1 MSEKA
6 RLEIANEKALEPNTQ
21 SERQKNLQETG
32 DNFLR
37 ASSEQVE
44 QSEVDK
50 EKEYLET
57 AHKVGDYYACL
68 VGNFT
73 GKGEVDQAIVTDL
86 EHPIKSKLAKITQHA
101 KDGFE
106 QQHLLA
112 QIKGLDAKKIL
123 QQVPQFLTPENS
135 AALTDTSKYRS
146 EELSPG
152 VFAIYIEPK
161 VFSELRGGAQ
171 GLAVKIKDGIS
182 FIMLPDYPDA
192 ATAQS
197 QMTENVPH
205 ETHHLIWNFSKGES
219 VKSNETN
226 NDLAEAFIM
235 YQDEVMARLCSDGD
249 LAGYTHLQMLDP
261 ETRQQF
267 EQDHPDT
274 ARQITQTMVALND
287 LLQEIDQSRK
297 QTDIKKQDLI
307 LAVMDATNFEQL
319 RTNLLQMKSVIEKQ
333 PVTKEQ
339 PKQSFG
345 WDSI

>member
-1 MSEKA
+1 MNGNMTPEINNNDVLGSKKSELA
-6 RLEIANEKALEPNTQ
+6 LNEAG
-21 SERQKNLQETG
+21 S
-32 DNFLR
+32 DFL
-37 ASSEQVE
+37 SGTSEQAE
-44 QSEVDK
+44 KSEIDK

-57 AHKVGDYYACL
+57 AHKIGDYYVSL
-68 VGNFT
+68 VNGFT
-73 GKGEVDQAIVTDL
+73 GKGEVDPMAIANL
-86 EHPIKSKLAKITQHA
+86 NHPIKSKLTKITQHA

-106 QQHLLA
+106 QQHLLV

-135 AALTDTSKYRS
+135 AALADSSKYRS

-152 VFAIYIEPK
+152 VFAIHIEPK
-161 VFSELRGGAQ
+161 LFSQLRGGAA
-171 GLAVKIKDGIS
+171 GVAVKIKEGVS

-197 QMTENVPH
+197 QMTENIPH
-205 ETHHLIWNFSKGES
+205 ETHHLVWNFSKGEA
-219 VKSNETN
+219 VKSNEAN

-274 ARQITQTMVALND
+274 ARQITETMVALND
-287 LLQEIDQSRK
+287 LLQGIDQSRK

-319 RTNLLQMKSVIEKQ
+319 NKNLLKMKGVIEKQ

>member
-1 MSEKA
+1 MSE
-6 RLEIANEKALEPNTQ
+6 RERPQIHNDEVLEPKKLDLALH
-21 SERQKNLQETG
+21 EAG
-32 DNFLR
+32 DDFLR
-37 ASSEQVE
+37 SQSDQVE
-44 QSEVDK
+44 KSEVDK
-50 EKEYLET
+50 EKKYLET
-57 AHKVGDYYACL
+57 AHKVGDYYVSL
-68 VGNFT
+68 VNGLT
-73 GKGEVDQAIVTDL
+73 GKGEIDPAVIADL
-86 EHPIKSKLAKITQHA
+86 EHPIKSKLTKITQRA

-112 QIKGLDAKKIL
+112 QIKDLDAKKIL

-135 AALTDTSKYRS
+135 AALADTSKCRS
-146 EELSPG
+146 EELSTG

-161 VFSELRGGAQ
+161 LFSQLKGGAA
-171 GLAVKIKDGIS
+171 GMAVKIRDGIS

-197 QMTENVPH
+197 QMSENVPH
-205 ETHHLIWNFSKGES
+205 ETHHLVWNFSKGEA
-219 VKSNETN
+219 VKSNEAN
-226 NDLAEAFIM
+226 GDLAEAFIM
-235 YQDEVMARLCSDGD
+235 YQDEVMARLSSDGD

-274 ARQITQTMVALND
+274 ARKITETMVALND

-319 RTNLLQMKSVIEKQ
+319 RSNLLQMKTIIEKQ

-339 PKQSFG
+339 RKSSGG